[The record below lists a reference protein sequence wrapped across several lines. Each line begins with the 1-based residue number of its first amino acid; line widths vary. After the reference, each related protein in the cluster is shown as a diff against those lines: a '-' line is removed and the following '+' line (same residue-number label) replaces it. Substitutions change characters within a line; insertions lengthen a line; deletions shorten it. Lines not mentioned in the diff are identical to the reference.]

1 MQNLGTIGLSV
12 RRGFDWRALED
23 STLAGLRRAAP
34 VVEQIIDE
42 RWRSLSETVNG
53 SRGSLASGRCSY
65 DWALNA
71 ANTNHVGTE
80 VTDQVVYVNTAVDVP
95 DDLGACKEAG
105 PREAIDDVRAAVK
118 SEFGRGPRR

>member
-34 VVEQIIDE
+34 VVEQIVDE

-65 DWALNA
+65 DWAL
-71 ANTNHVGTE
+71 
-80 VTDQVVYVNTAVDVP
+80 NTAVDVP